1 MPSPERVTAYIDG
14 FNLYFGLKAK
24 GWRRFYWLNLLD
36 LARNLLKPHQ
46 GLVQAKYWSATP
58 HRPAL
63 ARLVSRGRR
72 LDRQYLD
79 LEKRGKG
86 TALVRVGK
94 HYAAREGE
102 LIEEIECNKHG
113 EKYHEISIVSAGER
127 VGLWWDGSDTAL
139 AYFEQRALA
148 YLNGK
153 RDEFDEDLRQG
164 LKRYQ
169 TDPHWQNS
177 DFGPLMVRAIEH
189 LLRAHGA
196 AS

>member
-1 MPSPERVTAYIDG
+1 MPDKDTEKLHLGTRTDEELAALRDRIEKVLRQRSEPPEPEYV
-14 FNLYFGLKAK
+14 FEFE
-24 GWRRFYWLNLLD
+24 
-36 LARNLLKPHQ
+36 
-46 GLVQAKYWSATP
+46 AKYWSATP